1 MYPRAG
7 RTLCYGAMAREPDRK
22 TSLNSTRL
30 TPEEIEALREHFRKL
45 HIAADEA
52 LEAEIKKKRAAERP
66 KD

>member
-1 MYPRAG
+1 
-7 RTLCYGAMAREPDRK
+7 MAREPDRK

-52 LEAEIKKKRAAERP
+52 LEAEIKKSARRSGRRTSATPRE
-66 KD
+66 

>member
-1 MYPRAG
+1 
-7 RTLCYGAMAREPDRK
+7 MAREPDRK